1 MRRPYTPSPFI
12 PTVESLRRAREQLN
26 RLRREIFSVL
36 RAMKRG
42 AALRFYPGDKCKWAL
57 TTDQPVTAAA
67 AKVVIA
73 DARVAAVD
81 FALLAETPA
90 QTWRWVGTDL
100 FCVKPTGGQNG

>member
-1 MRRPYTPSPFI
+1 MRRPYTPTPFI

-57 TTDQPVTAAA
+57 TTDP
-67 AKVVIA
+67 
-73 DARVAAVD
+73 RVAAVD

-100 FCVKPTGGQNG
+100 FV